1 MFAVIG
7 TFRLPPERLVE
18 ALPLI
23 RHVVEA
29 TLQEPGCRA
38 YSYAEDVA
46 EPGLFRVMEMWDSRE
61 ALDAHFTTPHM
72 RDWAERRDALGFS
85 DRRISLFPLGVGEEL

>member
-7 TFRLPPERLVE
+7 SFRLPPEHVAA
-18 ALPLI
+18 ALPLMRDVI
-23 RHVVEA
+23 EA

-46 EPGLFRVMEMWDSRE
+46 EPGLFRVTEMWDSRE
-61 ALDAHFTTPHM
+61 ALNAHFNTPHM
-72 RDWAERRDALGFS
+72 RDWARRRDALGFA